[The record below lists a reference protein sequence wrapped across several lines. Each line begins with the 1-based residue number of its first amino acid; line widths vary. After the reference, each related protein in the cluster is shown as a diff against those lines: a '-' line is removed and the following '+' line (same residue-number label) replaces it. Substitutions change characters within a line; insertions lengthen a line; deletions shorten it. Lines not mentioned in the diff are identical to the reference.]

1 MLVVRKGELVRM
13 TIANHSG
20 SAHPMHLHGH
30 HFLVLSRNGK
40 PVTGSPWSVDV
51 LNVKS
56 DETYDVAFRAN
67 NPGVWM
73 FHCHNLPHA
82 ADGLLT
88 HLVYEGVTTPFRIGG
103 HAHNH
108 PE

>member
-1 MLVVRKGELVRM
+1 
-13 TIANHSG
+13 
-20 SAHPMHLHGH
+20 MHLHGH
-30 HFLVLSRNGK
+30 HLLVLSRNGK
-40 PVTGSPWSVDV
+40 PVAGSPWRVDI
-51 LNVKS
+51 LNVKA

-73 FHCHNLPHA
+73 FHCHNLPHS

-103 HAHNH
+103 DAHNH
-108 PE
+108 PD